1 MRDGDRGRKVEPCAT
16 HTEGSVLASQYESVT
31 FEEIHRHVLHL
42 IPTGPLTVLDI
53 GAGTGRD
60 AAALSVRGHTVVAV
74 EPAEDLRA
82 VGQRI
87 HAAHDIHWVNDTL
100 PDLKSL
106 CCQHKRFQLVMLT
119 AVWMFLREDQRRCA
133 ASRIDELL
141 EEGGRLGM
149 VIRSG
154 PAPADRGMYTV
165 SAAETISLLAT
176 SGIRLI
182 HQSQQADALGRGGV
196 AWNNLFFEK
205 SSAPERTADASPA
218 VQLQAGRAIHGRPAV
233 VSVEH

>member
-1 MRDGDRGRKVEPCAT
+1 MHDGDRGRKEEPCAM

-31 FEEIHRHVLHL
+31 FDEVHCHVLHL
-42 IPTGPLTVLDI
+42 IPTSPVTVLDI

-87 HAAHDIHWVNDTL
+87 HAAHNIHWLDDTL

-106 CCQHKRFQLVMLT
+106 CCQRKRFQLVMLT
-119 AVWMFLREDQRRCA
+119 AVWMFLRVDQRRCA

-141 EEGGRLGM
+141 EDGGRLGM
-149 VIRSG
+149 VLRSG
-154 PAPADRGMYTV
+154 PAPANRGMYTV
-165 SAAETISLLAT
+165 SAAQTISLLAT
-176 SGIRLI
+176 RGIRLI
-182 HQSQQADALGRGGV
+182 HQSQQADALGREGV
-196 AWNNLFFEK
+196 VWNNLFFEK
-205 SSAPERTADASPA
+205 PSAPERTADASPD
-218 VQLQAGRAIHGRPAV
+218 V
-233 VSVEH
+233 